1 VTDHDIIGDALKLYA
16 ARAIEEAGKLA
27 QKSFRFPNGA
37 PASAKQV
44 SAALRLAERARQ
56 LWLNHQKNVA

>member
-27 QKSFRFPNGA
+27 QKSLRFPSGA

-44 SAALRLAERARQ
+44 SAAFRLAERARQ
-56 LWLNHQKNVA
+56 LWKNHQKNVA